1 MDAMI
6 PADSDHEYPSQLVH
20 KVPLANR
27 SGLNTPLIITV
38 HAGQDRSD
46 RLVIWKKVA
55 PDQYKQEQVV
65 YSDPEEDGTGIHFG
79 RPSIF
84 KANYERISDS
94 GVTEESGFFLEIPS
108 SDDFHYHD
116 IDFYEIDN
124 DRLVLLPAS
133 GEYGGAYLDGGTMKF
148 FEPIYNRSDPSC
160 CYSGGAIIGT
170 YKLVEDAKQN
180 PPPMEDRR
188 RYEEKDAAWVAPSVA
203 VPSRLKPRCS
213 RL

>member
-6 PADSDHEYPSQLVH
+6 PADSDHEYPSQLVY

-46 RLVIWKKVA
+46 RLVVWKKVA
-55 PDQYKQEQVV
+55 PDQYQQEQVM
-65 YSDPEEDGTGIHFG
+65 YSDPEEDGTGVHFEH
-79 RPSIF
+79 PSIF

-94 GVTEESGFFLEIPS
+94 GLTEHSGFFLEIPS
-108 SDDFHYHD
+108 SDGFHYQGN
-116 IDFYEIDN
+116 DFYKIEN
-124 DRLVLLPAS
+124 DRLVPVPAS
-133 GEYGGAYLDGGTMKF
+133 GEYGEAYFEGGTWKF

-160 CYSGGAIIGT
+160 CYSGGAIIGS

-180 PPPMEDRR
+180 PPQ
-188 RYEEKDAAWVAPSVA
+188 
-203 VPSRLKPRCS
+203 
-213 RL
+213 